1 MQKRAHVRAIPRTPV
16 TVAFDEGGEPLAY
29 GAVANISEGGACVW
43 TSAHFEVG
51 QRLSVRLSASRRPQ
65 PLESPAVVVW
75 EAGEKN
81 DDERSHRYGLRWSSP
96 SPEYRSQLLSLF
108 SH

>member
-65 PLESPAVVVW
+65 PLESSAVVVW

-96 SPEYRSQLLSLF
+96 TPEYRSQVRSLF

>member
-1 MQKRAHVRAIPRTPV
+1 MQRRAHVRAVPHTPM
-16 TVAFDEGGEPLAY
+16 TVAFEEAGEPLAY

-43 TSAHFEVG
+43 TSASFDVG
-51 QRLSVRLSASRRPQ
+51 QRLSLRLSASRRPQ
-65 PLESPAVVVW
+65 PLEAPAIVVW

-81 DDERSHRYGLRWSSP
+81 DDERSHRYGIRWVSP
-96 SPEYRSQLLSLF
+96 STQYRSELRGLV

>member
-43 TSAHFEVG
+43 TSAQFDVG

-65 PLESPAVVVW
+65 PLESPAIVVW
-75 EAGEKN
+75 ESGEKN
-81 DDERSHRYGLRWSSP
+81 DDERSHRYGLRWASP
-96 SPEYRSQLLSLF
+96 TPEYRSQLRSLLS
-108 SH
+108 H